1 MPTKTKKRKVVRR
14 IKTKKK
20 GFNLFFFRGDAAISF
35 LVLAVVIVGSLML
48 VGGLTPKLNKQDLNT
63 VGVPD
68 TPSPPSGADNNLQL
82 KTFKFKTCTDS
93 AAVHFLLDTS
103 GSMNFNNGQKIQNL
117 RDAVRFFANGV
128 TDTAVLGLRTFNV
141 TTNLI
146 VPINIGTKS
155 KVAQAAQ
162 SLIATNGTHTKTAF
176 IATKADLAAAVA
188 NAKFKNYD
196 FNLIF
201 FSDGIPETLAK
212 NTSCPGYP
220 PPNEYC
226 TDPTPGNSG
235 CRCFDTDQDPT
246 SVATEIKSL
255 KNASG
260 KSVRIFSVLLYDP
273 VRDGYFESKFK
284 PLMKNI
290 ASPDSY
296 FETTDEKQLKNIF
309 TQIGQKVCN

>member
-1 MPTKTKKRKVVRR
+1 MPTKTKKRKAVRR
-14 IKTKKK
+14 VKTKKK

-35 LVLAVVIVGSLML
+35 LVLAVVIIGSLML

-63 VGVPD
+63 VGVPE
-68 TPSPPSGADNNLQL
+68 TPSPPNGADNNLQL

-93 AAVHFLLDTS
+93 AAVHFLLDVS

-117 RDAVRFFANGV
+117 RDALKFFANGV
-128 TDTAVLGLRTFNV
+128 TDTAVLGLRTFSES
-141 TTNLI
+141 TTLL

-162 SLIATNGTHTKTAF
+162 GLTANGGTYTRDAF
-176 IATKADLAAAVA
+176 IATKADLAAAVG
-188 NAKFKNYD
+188 NSKFKNYD

-201 FSDGIPETLAK
+201 FSDGIPETRAK
-212 NTSCPGYP
+212 NTLCPGYP
-220 PPNEYC
+220 PRNEYC
-226 TDPTPGNSG
+226 TDPQPGNSG
-235 CRCFDTDQDPT
+235 CRCFDTDQDPL

-260 KSVRIFSVLLYDP
+260 KNVRVFSVLLYDP
-273 VRDGYFESKFK
+273 VRDGHFEPKFK
-284 PLMKNI
+284 PLMKSI

-296 FETTDEKQLKNIF
+296 FETTDEQQLKNIF